1 MLGRARSAR
10 DRLLRRVFGDER
22 HMGLWILPLFVMA
35 ALLGAVLVGGLAALY
50 YGQQVD
56 DLEETTKAARH
67 DLKKVADNV
76 GRAAE
81 NARKDINR
89 QVNQARDEFSR
100 HSPIDSPAGS
110 GIYSVSATHPDGE
123 VRVGSAFA
131 VYSNSSETYLIS
143 TYQLVATGE
152 AGFIPSVDVFLPD
165 QTISMRVHN
174 VDRDRDL
181 SVLVVSGGPLPVLK
195 WRPVDEPVQIGDALY
210 AVGIAG
216 VNTPTVL
223 EGRVA
228 GVNDVAVVPDLS
240 LNSFLTGAPLVDGS
254 GRVVAIASEN
264 YAPFGVVEGT
274 LFYAPPIRAVCEILI
289 DCTAEDL
296 GAGGLGTN
304 GSEPPKKPAKPRAPR
319 SEG

>member
-10 DRLLRRVFGDER
+10 DRVLRRVFGDER

-56 DLEETTKAARH
+56 DLEDTTRSARRRLENVADDVDKAAE
-67 DLKKVADNV
+67 D
-76 GRAAE
+76 
-81 NARKDINR
+81 ARKDIAK
-89 QVNQARDEFSR
+89 QVNQAKDEFSR
-100 HSPIDSPAGS
+100 QSPLQSPADA

-143 TYQLVATGE
+143 TYNVVATGE
-152 AGFIPSVDVFLPD
+152 AGFIPSVEVFLPE
-165 QTISMRVHN
+165 QTVSMRVHS

-195 WRPVDEPVQIGDALY
+195 WRPIDEPVKQGDALY

-223 EGRVA
+223 EGRIA
-228 GVNDVAVVPDLS
+228 GVNDVAVVPDLP
-240 LNSFLTGAPLVDGS
+240 LNSFLAGAPLVDGS
-254 GRVVAIASEN
+254 GRVVAIASQH
-264 YAPFGVVEGT
+264 YAPFGAVEGT
-274 LFYAPPIRAVCEILI
+274 LLYAPPIRTICEILI
-289 DCTAEDL
+289 DCTAEDV
-296 GAGGLGTN
+296 GAAGLGTS
-304 GSEPPKKPAKPRAPR
+304 GSEPPRR
-319 SEG
+319 RREGQPEG